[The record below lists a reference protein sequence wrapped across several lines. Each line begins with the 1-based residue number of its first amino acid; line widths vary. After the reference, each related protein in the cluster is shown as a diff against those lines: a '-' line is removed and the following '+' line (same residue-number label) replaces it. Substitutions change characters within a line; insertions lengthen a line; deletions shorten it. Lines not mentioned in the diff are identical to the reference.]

1 MPCHSWI
8 AAVTV
13 AACLTFAA
21 PAWAADPVAGA
32 VAQKISREGVK
43 DRKTLGAAI
52 PDASNKKEKKDLTSP
67 RVKRGLDLRKRCEDG
82 DRKACTLI
90 ERHEESMKRKK
101 DFIAKA
107 AAK

>member
-1 MPCHSWI
+1 MPYHFWM

-21 PAWAADPVAGA
+21 PTGAADPVAGA
-32 VAQKISREGVK
+32 MAQKISRESAK
-43 DRKTLGAAI
+43 DHKTLGAAR
-52 PDASNKKEKKDLTSP
+52 PDASTTKKNKDLTSP
-67 RVKRGLDLRKRCEDG
+67 RVKRGLELRKRCEDG
-82 DRKACTLI
+82 DKKACALI